1 MNFKKTIAKSLVV
14 AMALGMVPVANLQT
28 AKAAAATITFSGD
41 TGLATSTGAKY
52 WGLAKEDAKGGKGSV
67 KIGDKFYKISNIQ
80 DYYDAIDAYSALKG
94 KAGILAAGE
103 HAVPDTEWKVL
114 AIPAAD
120 NTFKAQVIASKGAV
134 KGTVPANILGG
145 EFGYLYGTIGKK
157 PVKEVDWAASAGAIE
172 VKLNDGSWQAFDTFF
187 GGGHTDALVTAKL
200 KIYGQNGSTL
210 TFRLKGS
217 NAAWASKESKV
228 KLAVQPKAPSVKIDV
243 NKDTTSIKSGMEYQV
258 VTVGT
263 NMGNNWIAA
272 TDKKG
277 VSLATLNLGTSDNK
291 NVFVRT
297 AASAKKIASKIAT
310 ITVNKPAEALT
321 VPSLTGTGAA
331 IKKGASDVVAVVEA
345 NLAYDITKGASLKNV
360 STNDIEYAV
369 VRANTPADKVKWST
383 LKASKDPVKKPT
395 KANLKYSAT
404 PKDNTWGDATTK
416 LFVRV
421 AGTKQTKDN
430 VATQSGVSAGAVMG
444 LTNIAQAFKF
454 VAGSSTDNAT
464 GSELTAN
471 ANSTAASIKVATG
484 AAAKFT
490 IKANISNVVN
500 TKASAPKVKATNLPK
515 GVTFKVGKVDHATGN
530 FDIEIN
536 VSKSTFKTDVPTT
549 EATFSLKFEG
559 VDGGFKVSFA
569 KK

>member
-28 AKAAAATITFSGD
+28 AKAAAGAISFSGD
-41 TGLATSTGAKY
+41 TGLATSAGAKY
-52 WGLAKEDAKGGKGSV
+52 WGIAKVDAKGGKGSV
-67 KIGDKFYKISNIQ
+67 KIGDKFYKITNVQ

-103 HAVPDTEWKVL
+103 KAVPDTDWKVL
-114 AIPAAD
+114 ELPASD
-120 NTFKAQVIASKGAV
+120 NTFKAQVIASKGAI
-134 KGTVPANILGG
+134 KGAAPAKILGG

-157 PVKEVDWAASAGAIE
+157 PVQEVDWAASAGAIE
-172 VKLNDGSWQAFDTFF
+172 VKLNDGSWQGFTAFF
-187 GGGHTDALVTAKL
+187 GTADNDGVTKKL

-210 TFRLKGS
+210 TFRIKGS
-217 NAAWASKESKV
+217 NTAWASKESKV
-228 KLAVQPKAPSVKIDV
+228 KLAAQPKAPSVKIDV
-243 NKDTTSIKSGMEYQV
+243 NKDTTSIKAGMEYQV

-263 NMGNNWIAA
+263 SMGTNWTAA

-310 ITVNKPAEALT
+310 ITVNKPAAALT

-331 IKKGASDVVAVVEA
+331 IKQSGNDVAVVEA
-345 NLAYDITKGASLKNV
+345 NLAYDITKGASLKNI

-490 IKANISNVVN
+490 IKANISNVVS

-515 GVTFKVGKVDHATGN
+515 GVTFKVGKVDPATGN

-536 VSKSTFKTDVPTT
+536 VSKSTFKTEVPTVT
-549 EATFSLKFEG
+549 ADFSLKFEG

>member
-28 AKAAAATITFSGD
+28 AKAAAAAISFDGG
-41 TGLATSTGAKY
+41 TGLATSAGAKY
-52 WGLAKEDAKGGKGSV
+52 WGIAKVDAKGGKGSV
-67 KIGDKFYKISNIQ
+67 KIGDKFYKITNVQ

-114 AIPAAD
+114 ELPASD
-120 NTFKAQVIASKGAV
+120 NTFKAQVIASTGAIKGVAPT
-134 KGTVPANILGG
+134 KILGG

-157 PVKEVDWAASAGAIE
+157 PVQEVGWTASAAAIE
-172 VKLNDGSWQAFDTFF
+172 VKLNDGSWKDFTTFF
-187 GGGHTDALVTAKL
+187 GTADNDGVTKKL

-210 TFRLKGS
+210 TFRIKGS
-217 NAAWASKESKV
+217 NTAWASKESKV
-228 KLAVQPKAPSVKIDV
+228 KLAAQPKAPSVKIDV
-243 NKDTTSIKSGMEYQV
+243 NKDTTSIKAGMEYQV

-263 NMGNNWIAA
+263 SMGNNWTAA

-310 ITVNKPAEALT
+310 ITVNKPAAALT

-331 IKKGASDVVAVVEA
+331 IKQSGNDVAIVEA
-345 NLAYDITKGASLKNV
+345 NLAYDITKGASLKNI

-454 VAGSSTDNAT
+454 LAGPTTDNAT
-464 GSELTAN
+464 GSEIAVT
-471 ANSTAASIKVATG
+471 ANSTTAAIKVATG

-490 IKANISNVVN
+490 IKANISNVVS

-515 GVTFKVGKVDHATGN
+515 GVTFKVGKVDPATGN
-530 FDIEIN
+530 FDIEVN
-536 VSKSTFKTDVPTT
+536 VSKSTFKTEVPT
-549 EATFSLKFEG
+549 ATADFSLKFEG